1 MSKYKHPSPNIK
13 NPTFNNMITIKNLK
27 KTYGNAT
34 VLNIEN
40 LEIQKG
46 ETFGLVGN
54 NGAGKTTLFSL
65 VLDLI
70 QPTTGFVSV
79 DDIKVNESEGWK
91 NKVSAFIDETFL
103 IGYLTP
109 EEYFYFIG
117 ELRGQNKASVDEFLK
132 QFHDLFNG
140 EIVNSGKYVRD
151 LSKGNQKKVGIVG
164 ALIGK
169 PEIIILDEPFANLDP
184 STQIKLKIMIRDFA
198 NENGVTF
205 LISSHDLSHTTE
217 VCNRIVVV
225 NKGEVVRDIQTTP
238 ETLQDLEKYFA
249 DQVSLGKQEIST
261 EKTSL

>member
-1 MSKYKHPSPNIK
+1 
-13 NPTFNNMITIKNLK
+13 MITINNLS
-27 KTYGNAT
+27 KTYGKAT
-34 VLNIEN
+34 VLNIES
-40 LEIQKG
+40 LEIPNG

-65 VLDLI
+65 MLDLI
-70 QPTTGFVSV
+70 QATTGFVSI
-79 DDIKVNESEGWK
+79 DGIKVNESEDWK
-91 NKVSAFIDETFL
+91 NKVSAFVDDSFL

-140 EIVNSGKYVRD
+140 EILNSGKYVRD

-164 ALIGK
+164 AIIGN

-184 STQIKLKIMIRDFA
+184 STQIKLKNLIKELSKQD
-198 NENGVTF
+198 GVTF

-225 NKGEVVRDIQTTP
+225 NKGQLVKDIQTNP
-238 ETLQDLEKYFA
+238 ETLKDLEQYFA
-249 DQVSLGKQEIST
+249 DQVSKPAEEIM
-261 EKTSL
+261 

>member
-1 MSKYKHPSPNIK
+1 
-13 NPTFNNMITIKNLK
+13 MITINNLS
-27 KTYGNAT
+27 KTYGTAT

-40 LEIQKG
+40 LEIPDG

-65 VLDLI
+65 MLDLI
-70 QPTTGFVSV
+70 QASTGSVSING
-79 DDIKVNESEGWK
+79 IKVNESEAWK
-91 NKVSAFIDETFL
+91 SKVSAFVDDTFL

-117 ELRGQNKASVDEFLK
+117 ELRGQNKATVDEFLK

-140 EIVNSGKYVRD
+140 EILNSGKYVRD

-164 ALIGK
+164 AIIGN

-184 STQIKLKIMIRDFA
+184 STQIKLKNLIKELSKQD
-198 NENGVTF
+198 GVTF

-225 NKGEVVRDIQTTP
+225 NKGQLVKDIRTNP
-238 ETLQDLEKYFA
+238 ETLKDLEQYFA
-249 DQVSLGKQEIST
+249 DQVSSPATTQEPV
-261 EKTSL
+261 